1 MNQRT
6 FLGFA
11 ALIALAA
18 PAVHAGPG
26 SLQASA
32 SVDFIVHIPEV
43 VRLALFDHPQS
54 LRITAE
60 DSARGEV
67 QVAGPRILV
76 VTNTPQGYLLQAA
89 LGAMF
94 SEAAIEGLAVP
105 VRITSGS
112 AAVSMPSMVGK
123 ARPAPQSV
131 QYRFSFPRGT
141 APGAYPWPL
150 ALAVTRP

>member
-76 VTNTPQGYLLQAA
+76 VANTPQGYLLQAA

-105 VRITSGS
+105 VRIPSGS

-141 APGAYPWPL
+141 APGTYPWPL